1 MDENRLTERALS
13 NCNLTMSDISNSNE
27 NGQIQESPDSTRCTL
42 ENLSPGTAFNF
53 GVRTAE
59 RSRIFADNISST
71 IQGIRPLIQ
80 QAAVC
85 IIATMHYRILNK
97 DNILFILNHFLFL
110 GIA

>member
-1 MDENRLTERALS
+1 MDENRSTEGALRD
-13 NCNLTMSDISNSNE
+13 NYNLEMPDISNSNDDR
-27 NGQIQESPDSTRCTL
+27 QIQESPGDTRYTL
-42 ENLSPGTAFNF
+42 GNISPGTAFNF

-85 IIATMHYRILNK
+85 TIETMCVLPSIRQR
-97 DNILFILNHFLFL
+97 
-110 GIA
+110 